1 MSDIRYTKVDET
13 WALRSEA
20 PLTPNTTVTVT
31 KANGERKT
39 EVAGQLLRQITGRY
53 PAFIYAIARN
63 AAQAPRQTAHVGDL
77 SGLMALFDIAK
88 QHLKYPKILM
98 LVDGLGLRISVA
110 GPAAKVPGSLNVTS
124 ATNNGEEG
132 REWYGRVLRNGTY
145 EPTRAANGRTDKIA
159 QALRELASDPARAAY
174 RYSKATA
181 RPVGDQLIGNCCFC
195 GQTLTDNRSLAVGYG
210 PICADHFGL
219 PWGDVKSIPLASDVR
234 PQLDP
239 NVDTSSVP
247 F

>member
-1 MSDIRYTKVDET
+1 MNVFVKLADGSWGVGSDQLFPEGTEI
-13 WALRSEA
+13 
-20 PLTPNTTVTVT
+20 TVT
-31 KANGERKT
+31 KRDGSTSKATVSAPLAYNPVSRFHRYAYKLQAKAPAPLRMTAN
-39 EVAGQLLRQITGRY
+39 
-53 PAFIYAIARN
+53 
-63 AAQAPRQTAHVGDL
+63 VGDL
-77 SGLMALFDIAK
+77 GGLMALFDIAK

-124 ATNNGEEG
+124 ATSNGEEG

-145 EPTRAANGRTDKIA
+145 EAARAANGRTDKIT

-234 PQLDP
+234 PQLD
-239 NVDTSSVP
+239 
-247 F
+247 